1 MQITSAYIILRK
13 EMKENRGNNEYADIV
28 PVEMRSVGFHD
39 RASNLYHS
47 VLFSMIPKLV
57 HAWS

>member
-1 MQITSAYIILRK
+1 
-13 EMKENRGNNEYADIV
+13 MKEHRGNNEYANIV

-39 RASNLYHS
+39 RASDLYHS
-47 VLFSMIPKLV
+47 VLFSMIPKLI

>member
-1 MQITSAYIILRK
+1 MQITSAYIIRRK

-39 RASNLYHS
+39 RTSDLYHS
-47 VLFSMIPKLV
+47 VLFSMILKLV